1 MQQSFP
7 GLLYSKSLRSGD
19 PPEEGYREWFSHPAL
34 RSHAG
39 RIKALR
45 EDFRWHT
52 DSGLRHPPVVVL
64 EPLAGTSDVLVV
76 RFSDDGKDRFGRS
89 QTLRMEAL
97 IAPASCAAQFWDGT
111 FAAKPDATHAEFH
124 IEAVRPPS
132 GFPGLGDGRI
142 VHGDPKVYSIGG
154 RSQSCSEAIGRD
166 KDHSPV
172 RPDAAFPKDK
182 HNARDP
188 MKIPFF
194 IALLAFL
201 ASLVLNVWLVID
213 SAELRESMQDR
224 LSQTE
229 RQLEDLREQLSA
241 LENDRSAL
249 AAFRTQSDAFADA
262 MRELKDVTVRL
273 DGIRTAMQGSSSE
286 EFGGE

>member
-1 MQQSFP
+1 
-7 GLLYSKSLRSGD
+7 
-19 PPEEGYREWFSHPAL
+19 
-34 RSHAG
+34 
-39 RIKALR
+39 
-45 EDFRWHT
+45 
-52 DSGLRHPPVVVL
+52 
-64 EPLAGTSDVLVV
+64 
-76 RFSDDGKDRFGRS
+76 
-89 QTLRMEAL
+89 
-97 IAPASCAAQFWDGT
+97 
-111 FAAKPDATHAEFH
+111 
-124 IEAVRPPS
+124 
-132 GFPGLGDGRI
+132 
-142 VHGDPKVYSIGG
+142 
-154 RSQSCSEAIGRD
+154 
-166 KDHSPV
+166 
-172 RPDAAFPKDK
+172 
-182 HNARDP
+182 